1 MYNKCDIYHTFI
13 MNAQKLINLLLN
25 NNEKVITYS
34 SSEVIFNEGEECN
47 FVCFIVS
54 GSIKISSIVGEQES
68 IIAILQKNDLFGNA
82 LLFSSNSVYQ
92 GDVVSLSKTELIR
105 VNKLRLLDYFKNE
118 EFLLLFL
125 SLLSDERLKD
135 KETIKTISIIST
147 KDRLLYKLK
156 NNNGLLYI
164 KSVVE
169 LSKELHTSRENL
181 SRIINSLSK
190 EGIIKKIGHYIK
202 ANKKSDI

>member
-1 MYNKCDIYHTFI
+1 
-13 MNAQKLINLLLN
+13 MNAQKLINILLN

-47 FVCFIVS
+47 FVCFILN
-54 GSIKISSIVGEQES
+54 GSVKISSIIGEQES

-82 LLFSSNSVYQ
+82 LLFSSSSLYQ
-92 GDVVSLSKTELIR
+92 GDVISLSKTELIR

-156 NNNGLLYI
+156 NNDELLYI

-190 EGIIKKIGHYIK
+190 EGVIKKIGHYIK